1 MKVGSS
7 RHEEINQ
14 RIPRMISKSPTRS
27 QMEMVL
33 KAGARVHG
41 SGVQDRVGEVRSVR
55 VGAAV
60 GGVREIGRRVAGVPA
75 VGVCRCS
82 SHTARFS

>member
-1 MKVGSS
+1 MESS
-7 RHEEINQ
+7 QTEEINQ
-14 RIPRMISKSPTRS
+14 KIPETILRIPIKN

-33 KAGARVHG
+33 GAGARAHG
-41 SGVQDRVGEVRSVR
+41 NGVQDRVGEVRSVR